1 LNNINYI
8 NKNEFQFNNINNWH
22 KKGYTGK
29 NIKIATIEVCNID
42 TWYLRNKVKD
52 PFNNG
57 KQALV
62 NSHGNQTL
70 TFLSKNS
77 PIFYKWEMNC

>member
-42 TWYLRNKVKD
+42 TWYLQRKGEKPTPSGV
-52 PFNNG
+52 G
-57 KQALV
+57 WIA
-62 NSHGNQTL
+62 HT
-70 TFLSKNS
+70 
-77 PIFYKWEMNC
+77 